1 MSALYDQ
8 DAPYFYF
15 SITGDCDVTAPTF
28 IYGQA
33 AATPGASLM
42 SSSGAKMAG
51 TLSMGLAKVYP
62 PDEGNYWVLPKNE
75 GNYFEVKGSADFGS
89 VEKSSLTLRTRLP
102 TPALVAARPHP
113 QVIIGLTRNSIRTS
127 TPQNAPCRPKTAN
140 FMTASATG
148 TGSSPVTGVARES
161 GPTLYPCKGRPAA
174 SASLMR
180 FATSET

>member
-89 VEKSSLTLRTRLP
+89 VEKSSL
-102 TPALVAARPHP
+102 ALISH
-113 QVIIGLTRNSIRTS
+113 G
-127 TPQNAPCRPKTAN
+127 
-140 FMTASATG
+140 
-148 TGSSPVTGVARES
+148 
-161 GPTLYPCKGRPAA
+161 
-174 SASLMR
+174 SASWTKVSR
-180 FATSET
+180 NA